1 MYLSKLRSLTSLI
14 ILKKKFHLTY
24 IFISHDLSVIG
35 RITNRVVVMYV
46 GKIVEISETDS
57 PFKDVKNPHP
67 EALFSAVLVFHPIS
81 KSKRLFF
88 PEKFLI

>member
-1 MYLSKLRSLTSLI
+1 
-14 ILKKKFHLTY
+14 
-24 IFISHDLSVIG
+24 
-35 RITNRVVVMYV
+35 MYV